1 MYKIF
6 IYLLLTFSSVYSLD
20 TTLLLKNGDVIRVD
34 LIDENPISIVYKNL
48 TNGNSEIISK
58 EEVIKIIYSDSI
70 PTEEDTK
77 KESESKKFIKKRKKN
92 SEQKSNE
99 YKDDSEFE
107 LSLFNSNFLIHP
119 LNRLYLY
126 KKQVR
131 PRLHK

>member
-1 MYKIF
+1 MYKFF

-20 TTLLLKNGDVIRVD
+20 TTLLLKNGDTIRVD

-58 EEVIKIIYSDSI
+58 EEVVKIIYSDSI
-70 PTEEDTK
+70 STEEDIK

-92 SEQKSNE
+92 AEQKSNE

-107 LSLFNSNFLIHP
+107 LSFFNSNFLIHP

-126 KKQVR
+126 KKQAR